1 MCIRDSAYHAHRV
14 VLGAASTYFAAQFS
28 EAWSGSCAPS
38 AGGDALFE
46 VRVAVDEEP
55 AHAHALLE
63 FLYGREVELSL
74 ASAHPLLR
82 LAQFYGVDALATQCL
97 VFLERV
103 LHPEPTRCFALFRAG
118 SPSDPPR
125 PSDPKLLALCT
136 EVIARAFSE
145 VWAHAEYVECSL
157 ELLGGVL
164 ERDDLSVESEEVA
177 LRALLRCNDLLA
189 PRPLKL

>member
-1 MCIRDSAYHAHRV
+1 MADPVESGKLALNFGKFFDSESLADVRLTVTAPRNFSRAYHAHRV

-74 ASAHPLLR
+74 ASAHPL
-82 LAQFYGVDALATQCL
+82 
-97 VFLERV
+97 
-103 LHPEPTRCFALFRAG
+103 G
-118 SPSDPPR
+118 S
-125 PSDPKLLALCT
+125 A
-136 EVIARAFSE
+136 
-145 VWAHAEYVECSL
+145 
-157 ELLGGVL
+157 
-164 ERDDLSVESEEVA
+164 
-177 LRALLRCNDLLA
+177 LA
-189 PRPLKL
+189 PRRWPSLLRIRLRSSLSAQNYRAA